1 MSLLADFRSTLPEPH
16 SPELRDLILRLDDF
30 ERRIEAR
37 LDAAERL
44 ASERH
49 GWTMEAIARLAE
61 INEIKERLVRV
72 EGRHT

>member
-1 MSLLADFRSTLPEPH
+1 MSLLADFRTTLPEPPT
-16 SPELRDLILRLDDF
+16 PELRDLIMRLDDL

-37 LDAAERL
+37 LDAAERV

-49 GWTMEAIARLAE
+49 NWTMEAIARLAE

-72 EGRHT
+72 EARQK